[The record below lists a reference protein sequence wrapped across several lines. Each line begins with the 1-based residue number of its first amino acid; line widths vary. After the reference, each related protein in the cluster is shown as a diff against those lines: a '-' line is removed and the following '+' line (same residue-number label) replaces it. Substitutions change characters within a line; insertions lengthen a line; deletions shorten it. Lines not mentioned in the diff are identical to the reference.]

1 MSENVCQKCNKPT
14 HDGDCQGDAA
24 WEMAAKFMAAHYND
38 AFNCD
43 ETPESFA
50 ASWPDEVAQLTRHLR
65 AFAKQERM
73 REDSRLWDLGA
84 MPEQALAYRDKLR
97 ALEDAARAVVKDYK
111 KQLAIYDAD
120 AMAWVK
126 RRLLD
131 ALAAALG
138 REGTA

>member
-1 MSENVCQKCNKPT
+1 MNENVCPICGNPT

-65 AFAKQERM
+65 AFAKQDR
-73 REDSRLWDLGA
+73 A
-84 MPEQALAYRDKLR
+84 